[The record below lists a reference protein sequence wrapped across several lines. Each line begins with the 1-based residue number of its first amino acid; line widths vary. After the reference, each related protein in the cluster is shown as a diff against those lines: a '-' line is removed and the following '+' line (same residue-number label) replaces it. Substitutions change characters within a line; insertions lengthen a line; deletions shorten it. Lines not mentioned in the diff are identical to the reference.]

1 MKGMGIIMTVKEL
14 ITNCNYEVLN
24 LGNPEAEILEPYCC
38 DLLSVAMGNAP
49 SGCVWCTVMSNM
61 NTLAVAS
68 LTDAACIILCGNANA
83 DDNMKLK
90 AVSQNIN
97 LLRTEKAIFD
107 AALEVYKQ
115 ING

>member
-1 MKGMGIIMTVKEL
+1 MTVKQLVES
-14 ITNCNYEVLN
+14 CNYEAVN
-24 LGNPEAEILEPYCC
+24 LGNPETEIAKPYCC

-49 SGCVWCTVMSNM
+49 AGCAWCTVMSNM

-68 LTDAACIILCGNANA
+68 LADAACVILCGNANV

-97 LLRTEKAIFD
+97 LLRTDQAIFD
-107 AALEVYKQ
+107 TALEVYRQ